1 MAQDPPR
8 TYDQGYPHDGT
19 GQQPAAGQD
28 HQQQQ
33 GWYQPQTDQPA
44 DQWTAAQ
51 QQPYQAGADQQAWQQ
66 GADQQ
71 AWQQQTAAWDPQT
84 AQAYQ
89 QQAYQQQGYDQQAYQ
104 QQAGQQGYDQQTGQQ
119 QAYEQQTSQQGY
131 YAGGY
136 EQIPQQQTG
145 DPYQANAGYTDP
157 YAAYGASSTG
167 TADAY
172 AQITPEPSLY
182 APADQAQDS
191 WQTQQQ
197 EMPTVGFPDTSGRG
211 TAFPGGPDGSP
222 EAGSVGTLSP
232 YVVTRDDRYGDD
244 RDDTDGNGPAGR
256 RSIAD
261 RARAAATA
269 VVSADHGPG
278 RRTLLIRAGA
288 GAAALAVLVTA
299 AVLVTGGDDGE
310 KSGGGGSDSAAA
322 RTYTVA
328 HAKAWAAK
336 PAAGA
341 PASAD
346 DTLAGSW
353 ITADAVVRADG
364 TGVQAYALADGKPT
378 WSVTAPSQGAA
389 PCGLSPTV
397 NTAGLGGVLFRNG
410 SDPKSPCTVLAA
422 VDTKTGKTAWTKN
435 LSDTKDGYDA
445 KVSVLDDKVVAVG
458 EDKAFA
464 WAAADGKDLWQY
476 TGQGKF
482 CSLSGGASGATV
494 VLHSSCAD
502 STPTD
507 QAVAL
512 NAADGK
518 VKWWRGLNNKP
529 KTVTVLSA
537 EPAVVA
543 TTGEKPA
550 DDRIFAWGTAGDPAA
565 EIPVTGDAGRLDVGR
580 GTFDTA
586 PTVFF
591 HQNTMVA
598 ALGPADGVGPATSV
612 TAYDLATGKPTWTT
626 AVAEKRKS
634 RAVGLDGGGLLLAVD
649 ERLDQPAHISRF
661 ALVGGQETQGGAF
674 PLGTGSLLT
683 AGRLLS
689 ADGKVVVLPEHSANF
704 GSATAFQAKG

>member
-19 GQQPAAGQD
+19 GQQPTAGQD
-28 HQQQQ
+28 YQQQ
-33 GWYQPQTDQPA
+33 GWYQPQPDQPA
-44 DQWTAAQ
+44 DPWAAAQQ
-51 QQPYQAGADQQAWQQ
+51 QQPYQAGPDQQTWQQ

-71 AWQQQTAAWDPQT
+71 AWQQQTAAWDPTQT
-84 AQAYQ
+84 AQAYQQQAYDPQAYQ
-89 QQAYQQQGYDQQAYQ
+89 QQAYQQQGYQ
-104 QQAGQQGYDQQTGQQ
+104 QQTGQQ
-119 QAYEQQTSQQGY
+119 QGYDQQGY

-136 EQIPQQQTG
+136 EQIPQQTG
-145 DPYQANAGYTDP
+145 DPHQANAAYTDP

-167 TADAY
+167 TADPY
-172 AQITPEPSLY
+172 AQITTESSPY
-182 APADQAQDS
+182 APADPAYDG
-191 WQTQQQ
+191 WQTQQP
-197 EMPTVGFPDTSGRG
+197 EMPTVGFPDTGGQG
-211 TAFPGGPDGSP
+211 TATPAEDP
-222 EAGSVGTLSP
+222 EATSAATLSP
-232 YVVTRDDRYGDD
+232 YVVTRDDKY
-244 RDDTDGNGPAGR
+244 RDDYRDDADGGDAGGR
-256 RSIAD
+256 RSITD

-299 AVLVTGGDDGE
+299 AVLVTGGDDGD
-310 KSGGGGSDSAAA
+310 KSGGGEDSAAA

-336 PAAGA
+336 PTAGSA
-341 PASAD
+341 ASAD

-353 ITADAVVRADG
+353 VTADAVVRADG
-364 TGVQAYALADGKPT
+364 NGVQAYALADGKPT

-389 PCGLSPTV
+389 PCGLSPSV
-397 NTAGLGGVLFRNG
+397 NTAGLGGVLFRTG

-543 TTGEKPA
+543 TTGEKPT
-550 DDRIFAWGTAGDPAA
+550 DDRIFAWGTSGDPAA

-598 ALGPADGVGPATSV
+598 ALGPADGVGAATSV

-626 AVAEKRKS
+626 AIAEKRKS

-661 ALVGGQETQGGAF
+661 ALAGGQETQGGAF
-674 PLGTGSLLT
+674 PQGIGSLLT
-683 AGRLLS
+683 AGRVLS
-689 ADGKVVVLPEHSANF
+689 ADGKVVVLPEHSANY
-704 GSATAFQAKG
+704 GTATAFQAKG

>member
-28 HQQQQ
+28 YQQQQ
-33 GWYQPQTDQPA
+33 GWYQPQPDQPA
-44 DQWTAAQ
+44 DPWAAAQ
-51 QQPYQAGADQQAWQQ
+51 QQPYQPQPDQQAWQQ
-66 GADQQ
+66 GTDQQ
-71 AWQQQTAAWDPQT
+71 VWQQQTAAWDPQT
-84 AQAYQ
+84 AQAHQ
-89 QQAYQQQGYDQQAYQ
+89 QQAYQQQGYDPQAYQ
-104 QQAGQQGYDQQTGQQ
+104 QQVGQ
-119 QAYEQQTSQQGY
+119 QAYEQQAGQQAYDPQTVQQQGY

-136 EQIPQQQTG
+136 EQIPQQAG
-145 DPYQANAGYTDP
+145 DAYQANAAYTDP
-157 YAAYGASSTG
+157 YAAYGASSAG

-172 AQITPEPSLY
+172 AQIVPEPSSY
-182 APADQAQDS
+182 APAEQTGDT
-191 WQTQQQ
+191 WQNPPQ

-211 TAFPGGPDGSP
+211 AGFPATSDDDPAFSG
-222 EAGSVGTLSP
+222 ATLSP

-244 RDDTDGNGPAGR
+244 DRDDAGGGR

-310 KSGGGGSDSAAA
+310 KSGGGSGADAAAA

-341 PASAD
+341 AASAD

-389 PCGLSPTV
+389 PCGLSPVV

-410 SDPKSPCTVLAA
+410 SDPKSPCTVLAV

-445 KVSVLDDKVVAVG
+445 KVSVLADKVVAVG
-458 EDKAFA
+458 EDKVSA

-543 TTGEKPA
+543 TSGEKPA

-591 HQNTMVA
+591 HENTMVA
-598 ALGPADGVGPATSV
+598 ALGPADGVSPATSV
-612 TAYDLATGKPTWTT
+612 AAYDLATGKPTWTT
-626 AVAEKRKS
+626 AIAEKRKS

-661 ALVGGQETQGGAF
+661 ALAGGQETQGGAF
-674 PLGTGSLLT
+674 PVGTGSLLT
-683 AGRLLS
+683 AGRVVS
-689 ADGKVVVLPEHSANF
+689 AGGKVVVLPEHSANY
-704 GSATAFQAKG
+704 GTATAFQAKD